1 MKATRGNKKTKS
13 EKKLGIKKKT
23 SKMSPISDFLFM
35 SRFFKYKKPQ
45 GKGEKL
51 FFLVFMC
58 MSG

>member
-1 MKATRGNKKTKS
+1 
-13 EKKLGIKKKT
+13 
-23 SKMSPISDFLFM
+23 MSPISDFLFM

-58 MSG
+58 MSGQWQLIINIVASKK